1 MLRRIGVVGYGRVGQ
16 YLAREIQAHPD
27 LELAFVWNRT
37 ASAIPA
43 GLPRLDSLDDIADA
57 GADLIAEMA
66 HPSISKQYA
75 TTFLQHADY
84 MAGSPTAFADRELET
99 AIQEAAA
106 IPNGHG
112 VYVPKGALPG
122 MGDVLEMAADGRLH
136 SASITMRKEPTSLKW
151 YGPLDRPL
159 AEITQATEIFRGTV
173 RELCP
178 LAPNNVNTMAI
189 LALASGLGLDAVEA
203 RFVVDPALTDHIVE
217 VELRGP
223 PREDGS
229 LYRLQMR
236 RINPAA
242 KGAVTGSATY
252 RSFFNSLLRSHGAG
266 DGMHFR

>member
-1 MLRRIGVVGYGRVGQ
+1 VRRVGVVGYGRVGQ
-16 YLAREIQAHPD
+16 YLVREILAHPD

-37 ASAIPA
+37 GSAIPSD
-43 GLPRLDSLDDIADA
+43 LPRLDDLDDVSEA

-66 HPSISKQYA
+66 HPTISKQYA

-84 MAGSPTAFADRELET
+84 MAGSPTAFADRELED
-99 AIQEAAA
+99 AIRKAAA

-122 MGDVLEMAADGRLH
+122 IGDVLEMAADGRLH

-151 YGPLDRPL
+151 YGPLERPL
-159 AEITQATEIFRGTV
+159 DALTEETEIFHGTV

-189 LALASGLGLDAVEA
+189 LALASGLGLDGVEA

-223 PREDGS
+223 PRPDGS
-229 LYRLQMR
+229 CYRLQMR

-252 RSFFNSLLRSHGAG
+252 RSFFNSLLRSHGGG
-266 DGMHFR
+266 DGIHFT